1 MKEPGAKNQQHAK
14 EHMVEIDKFTLKRAK
29 QHIKF
34 LDKLIDQVETQM
46 KEIVGQTPMVKK
58 RKIEYICSLKRSLV
72 LLQQP
77 L

>member
-1 MKEPGAKNQQHAK
+1 MKEPGPKKPKQHAK

-46 KEIVGQTPMVKK
+46 KEIVGQTPWLKK
-58 RKIEYICSLKRSLV
+58 KN
-72 LLQQP
+72 
-77 L
+77 